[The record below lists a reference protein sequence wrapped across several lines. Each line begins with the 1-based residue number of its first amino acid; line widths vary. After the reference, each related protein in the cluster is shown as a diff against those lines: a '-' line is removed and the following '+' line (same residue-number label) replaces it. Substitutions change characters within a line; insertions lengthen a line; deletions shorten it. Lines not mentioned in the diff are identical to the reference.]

1 MKWGLKMLEKIKS
14 FCTKNRYSILFMLLF
29 MIGILI
35 RTIGIASYPNALNV
49 DEASAGYD
57 AYSILTTGSDR
68 NGNFLP
74 VYFVAWGSRTKC
86 TFELFDDSL
95 YSNFWIIYF
104 IY

>member
-1 MKWGLKMLEKIKS
+1 MEKIKN
-14 FCTKNRYSILFMLLF
+14 FIVKNKYIIILSIILLIGF
-29 MIGILI
+29 GIRIIGI
-35 RTIGIASYPNALNV
+35 TDYPNALNV

-86 TFELFDDSL
+86 TFKLFDDSI